1 MRSHSAGSCTPRPAT
16 ATAPSSSSTN
26 APRPRT
32 PPLRNE
38 DAPAASVSGLLA
50 PPALRCRWSFPP
62 LRSLCSGRAALR
74 APCRAFTHPP
84 LRLQQPLT
92 IATACRTVEKCVNS
106 RLAFGKDLSGR
117 TKKGQVRNSPA
128 RCSSGRGRW
137 DAPVL
142 PSRPFSGTSFTLSS
156 FDSSFTPWALERF
169 PKTALSDRNTVIR
182 VNS

>member
-38 DAPAASVSGLLA
+38 DTPSASVSGLLA

-62 LRSLCSGRAALR
+62 LRSLCSGHAALR

-84 LRLQQPLT
+84 LRLQPPLT
-92 IATACRTVEKCVNS
+92 TSTACRTVERCVNS

-117 TKKGQVRNSPA
+117 AQKGRVRNLPVRSSTA
-128 RCSSGRGRW
+128 RVVG
-137 DAPVL
+137 ATLVVA
-142 PSRPFSGTSFTLSS
+142 SRPFSGTSFTFSS
-156 FDSSFTPWALERF
+156 FDSPFTTHPLEGF
-169 PKTALSDRNTVIR
+169 PISVARGCNTVIL
-182 VNS
+182 